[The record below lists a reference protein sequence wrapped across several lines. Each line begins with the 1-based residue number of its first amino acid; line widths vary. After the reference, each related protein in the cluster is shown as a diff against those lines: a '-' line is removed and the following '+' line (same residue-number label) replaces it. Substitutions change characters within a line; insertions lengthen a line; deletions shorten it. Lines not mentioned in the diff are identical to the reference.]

1 METPDYQIKD
11 IPGYEGRYQATTSGD
26 IFSLVTNKFLKLSD
40 DTYGYNTCNLGA
52 KTYKVHKL
60 IGMTFLENPNNHIQI
75 DHINRNRKDNS
86 VANLKYVS
94 SSENQSNKGPYIK
107 KDPILKHIQS
117 KKTTFKVVKRY
128 KDKPT
133 VYKSFKTL
141 AEAQQFRD
149 NLINQTPQE
158 QPVAL

>member
-1 METPDYQIKD
+1 MLAIKID
-11 IPGYEGRYQATTSGD
+11 NPEIESRFKEYAAQQKKAIEDVVSDAMR
-26 IFSLVTNKFLKLSD
+26 LFLD
-40 DTYGYNTCNLGA
+40 M
-52 KTYKVHKL
+52 HKKNDEL
-60 IGMTFLENPNNHIQI
+60 I
-75 DHINRNRKDNS
+75 
-86 VANLKYVS
+86 YV
-94 SSENQSNKGPYIK
+94 K